1 MMAAGDT
8 MVAAWVAVFSLLEI
22 EDMNRKITNWAALL
36 ELGQHQ
42 VTGDDVKILQLLAA
56 GNSTPQIARSMGIS
70 RSMVWRTSQRL
81 KAQLEAQLEAG
92 QA

>member
-1 MMAAGDT
+1 MAAGDT
-8 MVAAWVAVFSLLEI
+8 MVAVGVAVFSLLEI
-22 EDMNRKITNWAALL
+22 EDMNRKKANWAALL

-81 KAQLEAQLEAG
+81 KAQLEAQLEEGRA
-92 QA
+92 